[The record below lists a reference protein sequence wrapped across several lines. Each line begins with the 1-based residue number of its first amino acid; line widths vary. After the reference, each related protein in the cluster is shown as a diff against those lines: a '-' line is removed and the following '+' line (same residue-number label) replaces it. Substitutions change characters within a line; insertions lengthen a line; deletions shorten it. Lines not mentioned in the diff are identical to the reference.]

1 PPHEV
6 AAAPGSPAPASPP
19 AAPAARP
26 GLLAEANASL
36 HAGDHTIRIL
46 PAPEGMAIGKL
57 RVEAVTTGEGIA
69 RVAFLLNGKPVMAKS
84 HEPYNVE
91 LNLGDQPKVHT
102 LKAVALGPGGQELA
116 RDEMQLNTG
125 PHRLAI
131 RLIEPQPGNV
141 YRESLRAQAEVKVPE
156 GDSLERVEFYLNDDL
171 VATLYQP
178 PFAQPIVLPPGQG
191 LTYVRAVA
199 YLADGNSSEDVVM
212 VNAPPGAKVNVDLVE
227 LYTTV
232 LDNRGR
238 PIDGLERKDFS
249 VVEDG
254 APQVLQRFDVVKDVP
269 IYAGILLD
277 TSGSMAERL
286 DEAVRGA
293 LRFFQ
298 KVITPRDRASVIT
311 FNEKP
316 NLAVRFTNNPEVLA
330 GGLANL
336 TAEGNTSL
344 YDSVIYAL
352 YTFGG
357 IKGKRAIVLL
367 TDGKDVGSH
376 YKFSDAL
383 DYARRTGVTIY
394 SVGMGLSTAPA
405 DVDVRNKLQRLAEET
420 GGRIFL
426 IEKAT
431 ELEKVYATIERDLR
445 TQYLL
450 AYESTQTDQE
460 KFRTVEVKVDRPGL
474 AAKTVRGYYP

>member
-1 PPHEV
+1 
-6 AAAPGSPAPASPP
+6 
-19 AAPAARP
+19 
-26 GLLAEANASL
+26 
-36 HAGDHTIRIL
+36 
-46 PAPEGMAIGKL
+46 
-57 RVEAVTTGEGIA
+57 
-69 RVAFLLNGKPVMAKS
+69 
-84 HEPYNVE
+84 
-91 LNLGDQPKVHT
+91 
-102 LKAVALGPGGQELA
+102 
-116 RDEMQLNTG
+116 
-125 PHRLAI
+125 
-131 RLIEPQPGNV
+131 
-141 YRESLRAQAEVKVPE
+141 
-156 GDSLERVEFYLNDDL
+156 
-171 VATLYQP
+171 
-178 PFAQPIVLPPGQG
+178 
-191 LTYVRAVA
+191 
-199 YLADGNSSEDVVM
+199 
-212 VNAPPGAKVNVDLVE
+212 
-227 LYTTV
+227 
-232 LDNRGR
+232 
-238 PIDGLERKDFS
+238 
-249 VVEDG
+249 
-254 APQVLQRFDVVKDVP
+254 
-269 IYAGILLD
+269 
-277 TSGSMAERL
+277 AERL